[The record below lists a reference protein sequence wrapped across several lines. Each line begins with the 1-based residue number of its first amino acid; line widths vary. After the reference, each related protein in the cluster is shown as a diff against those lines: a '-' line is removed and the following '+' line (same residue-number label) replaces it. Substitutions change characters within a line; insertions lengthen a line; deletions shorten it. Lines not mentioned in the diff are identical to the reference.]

1 MTNFFC
7 IALKWRGTDIRVWC
21 LGRKFCH
28 IGLNFMNLLLWS
40 APKTSLNQMK
50 DTTKWQHLNLKL
62 VEIYKLIPHLLWH
75 HRLDTFVL
83 FYTERTAYTHDR
95 SSSFPR
101 GLPLCTYFSMVWA
114 DKTVFWEDEKKHSPF
129 SIWILEI
136 LIYLYDIKYEIF

>member
-83 FYTERTAYTHDR
+83 FYTERTAYIYDR
-95 SSSFPR
+95 SLSFSQ
-101 GLPLCTYFSMVWA
+101 GLPLCTYFSMA
-114 DKTVFWEDEKKHSPF
+114 KKKF
-129 SIWILEI
+129 FDLVKKNAGLFEM
-136 LIYLYDIKYEIF
+136 KNCK